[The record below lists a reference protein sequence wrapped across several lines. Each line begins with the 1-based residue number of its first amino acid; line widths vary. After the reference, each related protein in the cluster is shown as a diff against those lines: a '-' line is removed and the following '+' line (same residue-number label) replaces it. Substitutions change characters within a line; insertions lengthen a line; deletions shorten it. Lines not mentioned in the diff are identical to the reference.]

1 MPTLDLNA
9 VLTPIVEAVRDLLF
23 PDLVTISARVES
35 QDAKGQPLP
44 GFPALETAVPA
55 VISPVGQTER
65 GGVYDVII
73 NAQLVRVLLEGVHT
87 VPLDGRITREAD
99 GMVYDV
105 VGVGHDEARVT
116 TTVTARITEP
126 RS

>member
-9 VLTPIVEAVRDLLF
+9 VLTPIVGTVRDLLF
-23 PDLVTISARVES
+23 PDLVTISARVEA

-44 GFPALETAVPA
+44 AFPALETAVPA

-65 GGVYDVII
+65 GGDVIT
-73 NAQLVRVLLEGVHT
+73 NVQLVRVLLEGVHT